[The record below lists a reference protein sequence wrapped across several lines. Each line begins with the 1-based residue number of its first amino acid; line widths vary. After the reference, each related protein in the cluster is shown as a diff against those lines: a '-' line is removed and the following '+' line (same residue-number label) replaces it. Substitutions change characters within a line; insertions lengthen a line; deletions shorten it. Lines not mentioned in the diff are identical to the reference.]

1 MGPQEESG
9 RGRWG
14 TAAALTVAA
23 MLFPVLAWPFL
34 LAAALSVLLIA
45 LPPRR
50 PATVALGLAGL
61 ALAALGVPGAGI
73 AGSVTLAWTLVAVG
87 AFVLAG
93 LALPGWPFFP
103 RALAAVASAA
113 AVVGAWLGATGAWRR
128 YDAAVRDGIREV
140 SAELGARLTA
150 QAPAGAEWGE
160 ALAGAVRTAGE
171 AQWTVFPALAALQ
184 TLATLALAWW
194 IFVRFAPQGE
204 RWGRLGPLREF
215 RFSDH
220 LVWVAVAGLL
230 LLVLP
235 LGAAG
240 MRAGANALVFM
251 GGLYALRGL
260 GVFLHATRV
269 SPVFVGLA
277 IGLFALTPVAQM
289 VLVAALLVG
298 LGDTWLDLRK
308 RGAQASRA

>member
-1 MGPQEESG
+1 VNPQEGSG

-14 TAAALTVAA
+14 TAAALAVAA

-34 LAAALSVLLIA
+34 LAAALAVLLLV

-50 PATVALGLAGL
+50 PATVALGAAGL
-61 ALAALGVPGAGI
+61 AVAALGVPVGGI
-73 AGSVTLAWTLVAVG
+73 AGSVALAWSLVAVG
-87 AFVLAG
+87 AFALAG
-93 LALPGWPFFP
+93 LALPTWPFFP
-103 RALAAVASAA
+103 RALSAVAAA
-113 AVVGAWLGATGAWRR
+113 ATTVGAWLGATGAWRR
-128 YDAAVRDGIREV
+128 YDAAVRDGIREITEEM
-140 SAELGARLTA
+140 SARLTA

-160 ALAGAVRTAGE
+160 VLAGAVKTAGE

-194 IFVRFAPQGE
+194 IFARFAPHGG
-204 RWGRLGPLREF
+204 RWAQLAPLREF

-220 LVWVAVAGLL
+220 LVWAAVAGLL
-230 LLVLP
+230 LVVLP
-235 LGAAG
+235 LGDAG
-240 MRAGANALVFM
+240 TRAGANALVFM

-269 SPVFVGLA
+269 SPVLVAVAL
-277 IGLFALTPVAQM
+277 GLFALTPVAQM

-298 LGDTWLDLRK
+298 LGDTWLDLRR